1 MGRWLIKEGDVLL
14 ITVIF
19 ILMLILNFF
28 IDTEIPLSIFI
39 IAAIL
44 AIDEIAVFLIG
55 HVNSKQDKENRKIYK
70 DYKRK

>member
-1 MGRWLIKEGDVLL
+1 MYL

-19 ILMLILNFF
+19 VLMLILNFF

-39 IAAIL
+39 VAAIL

-55 HVNSKQDKENRKIYK
+55 HVDTKEDRIRRKFYK
-70 DYKRK
+70 DYRRK

>member
-1 MGRWLIKEGDVLL
+1 
-14 ITVIF
+14 
-19 ILMLILNFF
+19 MLILNFF
-28 IDTEIPLSIFI
+28 IDTEIPLIVFI

-70 DYKRK
+70 DYRRK